1 MFTAASSS
9 SSPMRCAEGLAKG
22 LHKTFYFDFSGCDC
36 SWNVSLNYISLLTST
51 QTSTL
56 SAVRCHLWN
65 IRWHH
70 AVRTSSRLSLARD
83 GYNRTN
89 SGVTWNLYILFM
101 CNRNNILAWS
111 HHLWTSCF
119 CWPKMLSSASHSSQ
133 ELYCF
138 YIHAL
143 FPWAYLLLFSITVFF
158 LFLVD
163 TLLKEKT
170 ASLLELVNN
179 TLIHKSYINY
189 KKCHLKFKVCTYT

>member
-1 MFTAASSS
+1 MCDVHSGIFFEQSNEVRGRFSKRFAQNFLLWLL
-9 SSPMRCAEGLAKG
+9 RLRLLVKCFFE
-22 LHKTFYFDFSGCDC
+22 LHLTFNFP
-36 SWNVSLNYISLLTST
+36 LKLRL
-51 QTSTL
+51 L

-70 AVRTSSRLSLARD
+70 AVRASSRLSLARD

-111 HHLWTSCF
+111 HHLWTWCF
-119 CWPKMLSSASHSSQ
+119 CWPKMFSSASHSSQ

-143 FPWAYLLLFSITVFF
+143 FPRAYLLLFSITVFF
-158 LFLVD
+158 FLPGGHSAKGENCF
-163 TLLKEKT
+163 L
-170 ASLLELVNN
+170 AWA
-179 TLIHKSYINY
+179 
-189 KKCHLKFKVCTYT
+189 C